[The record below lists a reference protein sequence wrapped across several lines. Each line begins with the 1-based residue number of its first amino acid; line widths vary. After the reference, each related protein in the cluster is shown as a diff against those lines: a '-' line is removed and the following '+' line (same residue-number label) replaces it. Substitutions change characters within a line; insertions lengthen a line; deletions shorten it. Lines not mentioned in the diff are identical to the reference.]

1 MGMSLVRTQRT
12 LRPMRRTVL
21 RAMVGAVTVLL
32 LTAVAAHSALGVPRG
47 QEPERPTVAL
57 VLSGGGAWG
66 AAHIGVLEVL
76 AEHDIEFDMIAGTSA
91 GAVAG
96 AFYLAGY
103 DIEGLSRQLAELSF
117 LQVLRPSF
125 GGLGFFRID
134 PVEQYFADRLDYDR
148 LEDLPKPMAITA
160 TDIDTGK
167 PVVFTEG
174 PLARLLAAS
183 SAVPVV
189 FDPLEY
195 DGKLLADGGVVD
207 NVPIDAARELG
218 ADRIIAVNVGGG
230 FSLEER
236 PEGRI
241 EYANRIYHIMRMA
254 LYDEDDA
261 DVYISPDLDGIR
273 GTDFDKHK
281 EITRRGREAA
291 EAALPEIKQLLGREE
306 ASARE

>member
-1 MGMSLVRTQRT
+1 
-12 LRPMRRTVL
+12 
-21 RAMVGAVTVLL
+21 
-32 LTAVAAHSALGVPRG
+32 
-47 QEPERPTVAL
+47 
-57 VLSGGGAWG
+57 
-66 AAHIGVLEVL
+66 
-76 AEHDIEFDMIAGTSA
+76 
-91 GAVAG
+91 
-96 AFYLAGY
+96 
-103 DIEGLSRQLAELSF
+103 
-117 LQVLRPSF
+117 
-125 GGLGFFRID
+125 
-134 PVEQYFADRLDYDR
+134 
-148 LEDLPKPMAITA
+148 MAITA